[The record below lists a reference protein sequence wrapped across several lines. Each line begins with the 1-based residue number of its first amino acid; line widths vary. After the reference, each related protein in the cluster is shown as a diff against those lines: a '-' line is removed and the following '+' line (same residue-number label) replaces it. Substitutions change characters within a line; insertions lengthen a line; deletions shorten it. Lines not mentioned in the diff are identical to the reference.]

1 MTAKQAAAYSGGGL
15 LLLAWLASA
24 AGLAVR
30 QPPVPEEPS
39 QPVETSGTAALAD
52 EIQAQ
57 TERLRVRLATAP
69 VPTPSMRNPFTYA
82 PRAAPAPPRA
92 AARAEA
98 PAPVEPLLPA
108 EPAIEL
114 AGIAEDQQSDK
125 TIRTAIIS
133 TLSGDTFLVKE
144 GESIAGR
151 YRVKAV
157 GADAVELIDLLT
169 GESRRLTLRH

>member
-39 QPVETSGTAALAD
+39 EPVETSGTAALAE

-69 VPTPSMRNPFTYA
+69 EPALSTRNPFTYA
-82 PRAAPAPPRA
+82 PRVMAPPRV

-114 AGIAEDQQSDK
+114 AGIAEDLQGDK
-125 TIRTAIIS
+125 IVRTAIIS

-157 GADAVELIDLLT
+157 GANAVELIDLLT
-169 GESRRLTLRH
+169 GDARRLTLRH

>member
-1 MTAKQAAAYSGGGL
+1 M
-15 LLLAWLASA
+15 
-24 AGLAVR
+24 
-30 QPPVPEEPS
+30 
-39 QPVETSGTAALAD
+39 ETIRDRGARD

-57 TERLRVRLATAP
+57 AERLRVRLATAP
-69 VPTPSMRNPFTYA
+69 APTPSTRNPFTFA
-82 PRAAPAPPRA
+82 PRAAAPPPRV

-98 PAPVEPLLPA
+98 PAPVEPPLPA

-114 AGIAEDQQSDK
+114 AGIAEDQQGDK
-125 TIRTAIIS
+125 TTRTAIIS

-169 GESRRLTLRH
+169 GEVRRLALRN

>member
-24 AGLAVR
+24 AGLAMR

-39 QPVETSGTAALAD
+39 QPVETSGTTALAED
-52 EIQAQ
+52 VQAQ
-57 TERLRVRLATAP
+57 TERLRTRLAAAPAPQPTA
-69 VPTPSMRNPFTYA
+69 RNPFAFA
-82 PRAAPAPPRA
+82 PRPAPPRA
-92 AARAEA
+92 APRATEV
-98 PAPVEPLLPA
+98 PSLEPLLPA

-114 AGIAEDQQSDK
+114 VGVAEDREGDK
-125 TIRTAIIS
+125 TVRTAIIS

-144 GESIAGR
+144 GESIAAR

-157 GADAVELIDLLT
+157 GADSVQLSDLLT
-169 GESRRLTLRH
+169 GGERRLSLRH